1 MKQRLALAKFF
12 ARGMALDQE
21 CQRLMAEARKE
32 VEKAEEK
39 AEAAQKKADKMY
51 ENMSEEAAER
61 AFYEDKATAADRAQE
76 RADALSEK
84 AEDAADLLNALEYFY
99 EPFNEGMTALGES
112 LKDAD
117 CGVEIA
123 PEWIKLPSEPAE
135 VKRFLMRV
143 LQRVYEPQVGAYVLV
158 MKLVAERYPE
168 GARVSMAWDE
178 SRGCWVKSDK
188 CGGEEWPVL
197 GRKNYAWLRG
207 KAGQEVIAALYQG
220 TMEEY
225 LFELPP
231 AKKKGEKESQA
242 EG

>member
-1 MKQRLALAKFF
+1 MMGPSQLCLRARPGAGLFFSCKKQVCVLVLETMKQRLSLAKFF

-32 VEKAEEK
+32 VEKAAEK
-39 AEAAQKKADKMY
+39 AEAAQKKADDMY
-51 ENMSEEAAER
+51 ENMSEEARER
-61 AFYEDKATAADRAQE
+61 ALYEDKATAADRAQE

-84 AEDAADLLNALEYFY
+84 AEDAAALLDALEYFY
-99 EPFNEGMTALGES
+99 EPFKEGMTALSES

-123 PEWIKLPSEPAE
+123 PEWIELPREPAD

-143 LQRVYEPQVGAYVLV
+143 LQRVYEPQVGAYVLI
-158 MKLVAERYPE
+158 MQLVAERYPA
-168 GARVSMAWDE
+168 GVRVSMAWDE

-188 CGGEEWPVL
+188 CGGEWPVL

-207 KAGQEVIAALYQG
+207 RLRA
-220 TMEEY
+220 
-225 LFELPP
+225 
-231 AKKKGEKESQA
+231 
-242 EG
+242 